1 MTDLP
6 DPAPSRAGRR
16 TPGRPDAS
24 MTLIRAMLERPLD
37 PGYAAAADRRE
48 AAGLPRATTLRSPL
62 LAGAVLVIGLVVGV
76 AASNLTAAD
85 SPRAAARA
93 DLIQQI
99 TARRTQVDQLSAQ
112 AQTLQADLT
121 AREASRL
128 GDQGELARGRSL
140 AIAVGALP
148 MEGPGM
154 TVTLDD
160 APDADQATGTDAGE
174 KRGFSRDV
182 QIVVNALWQAG
193 AEAISI
199 NGMRLTSLSEIRF
212 AGSAIVVGH
221 RALNRPYVVTALGP
235 PRDLPGDFADGP
247 GGTYISTLHST
258 FGIRA
263 DTEVSQRLTVP
274 AASRLTTRYAQP
286 MDTGSPGTPSPSAT
300 TSTETGGSAS

>member
-1 MTDLP
+1 MTD
-6 DPAPSRAGRR
+6 APSSRAGRR
-16 TPGRPDAS
+16 VPDRPDAS

-93 DLIQQI
+93 DLVEQV
-99 TARRTQVDQLSAQ
+99 TARRHEVDRLSAQ
-112 AQTLQADLT
+112 AQKLQAELT

-128 GDQGELARGRSL
+128 GDQGALARGRTL

-174 KRGFSRDV
+174 KRVFSRDV

-221 RALNRPYVVTALGP
+221 RALTRPYVVTALGP
-235 PRDLPGDFADGP
+235 PKDMPADFADGP
-247 GGTYISTLHST
+247 GGTYISTLRST

-263 DTEVSQRLTVP
+263 DTEVAQRLTVP
-274 AASRLTTRYAQP
+274 AAARLTTRYAQP
-286 MDTGSPGTPSPSAT
+286 MDTGSSGGPSPST
-300 TSTETGGSAS
+300 TPTEKSGGSTS